1 MTGARAPDEP
11 HPDEHGPL
19 RPGLP
24 SHQSPLDVVLTGP
37 RPGVVVLGV
46 AGEIDLATAPR
57 LESGIDLAFGPP
69 VLRVVLD
76 LSRVTFLA
84 SRGLAVLLDAHR
96 RAAEHNVRLGVVVA
110 RAPVRRGAGDQR
122 PDRGAPV
129 PRHPRRGPRRR
140 LTAARVS
147 ARRAPPRR
155 SGRAARPA
163 PPTGG

>member
-96 RAAEHNVRLGVVVA
+96 RAAEHGVRLGVVVA
-110 RAPVRRGAGDQR
+110 RAPVRR
-122 PDRGAPV
+122 V
-129 PRHPRRGPRRR
+129 
-140 LTAARVS
+140 LEI
-147 ARRAPPRR
+147 
-155 SGRAARPA
+155 SGLIAVLRCHATLAEA
-163 PPTGG
+163 LDDV